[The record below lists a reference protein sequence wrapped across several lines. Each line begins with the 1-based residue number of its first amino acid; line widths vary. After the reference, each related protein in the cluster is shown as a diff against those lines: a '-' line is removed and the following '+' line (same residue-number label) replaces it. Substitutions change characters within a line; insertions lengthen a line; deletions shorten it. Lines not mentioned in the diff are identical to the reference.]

1 MDNRILGA
9 IALIAFIFLAIFFAI
24 NQEGVNAS
32 LSSFFSAPSFG
43 FVIGVGGAL
52 TFMKKHKLKN
62 DELGKSLK
70 TDLIL
75 AGWLGLIVGLVL
87 MVSSMTNSG
96 DFSIAT
102 FLNGLGAAQLTVLYG
117 YVIGNIVSVFFD

>member
-9 IALIAFIFLAIFFAI
+9 VGFIAFIFLAIFFAI

-32 LSSFFSAPSFG
+32 LLSFFSAPSFG
-43 FVIGVGGAL
+43 FVVGVGGAL
-52 TFMKKHKLKN
+52 TFMKKHKLESG
-62 DELGKSLK
+62 ELGQSLK
-70 TDLIL
+70 ADFIL

-87 MVSSMTNSG
+87 MASSMTNSG
-96 DFSIAT
+96 DYSIAT

-117 YVIGNIVSVFFD
+117 YIIGNIVSVFFD

>member
-1 MDNRILGA
+1 MDNRILGT

-32 LSSFFSAPSFG
+32 LLSFFSAPSFG

-62 DELGKSLK
+62 DELGESLK

-87 MVSSMTNSG
+87 MASSMTNSG

>member
-9 IALIAFIFLAIFFAI
+9 VGLMAFIFLAIFFAI

-32 LSSFFSAPSFG
+32 LLSFLSPTSFG
-43 FVIGVGGAL
+43 FVVGVGGAL
-52 TFMKKHKLKN
+52 TFMKKHKLKKG
-62 DELGKSLK
+62 DLGQSLK
-70 TDLIL
+70 TDFIL

-87 MVSSMTNSG
+87 MASSMTNSN
-96 DFSIAT
+96 DYSIAT

-117 YVIGNIVSVFFD
+117 YIIGNIVSVFFD